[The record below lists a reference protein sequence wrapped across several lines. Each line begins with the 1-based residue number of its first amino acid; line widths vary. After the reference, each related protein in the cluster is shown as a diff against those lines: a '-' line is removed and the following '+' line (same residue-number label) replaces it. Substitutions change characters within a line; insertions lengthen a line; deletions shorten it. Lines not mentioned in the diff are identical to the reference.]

1 MESKGPN
8 IPDAESI
15 GLKPTAAPESA
26 YSTFSSRQKAWI
38 VVLVALAG
46 TFSPMS
52 SFVFY
57 PAIDAISKDLHVTVG
72 LVTVTTYMIVSG
84 IVPTLMGSAAD
95 SFGRRPIYALA
106 LSVYLVA
113 NLGLA
118 LQDTY
123 VGLLFLRMLQS
134 AGSSG
139 TISLGYGV
147 LSDITTRAERGS
159 YVGIFLIGPNVA
171 PPVGPVLGGILTAKL
186 GWKWIFWMLCI
197 LGGSCLGLI
206 LLALPETSRVIV
218 GNGSIAPS
226 GIYLTL
232 LSVIARNKRGKSGE
246 SQSIHESTNLA
257 PSLEH
262 GPKFTL
268 SNPLDCLKLLLL
280 KDVAVVLSCNG
291 IYYMIYCSI
300 QASLSTL
307 FIEIYNYGSLGAG
320 LIYIPFGIACL
331 AGTFIWGKV
340 LDSEF
345 ARLAKKRCMPQ
356 GEVRRNADFPIEAAR
371 LSSALYLVVLST
383 LGTIA
388 YGWSIHYRVHVSV
401 PLVFRAI
408 VGFSVTGLFAL
419 GTLLTDLNTTKA
431 STASSSA
438 NLVRCALASIAL
450 AVLQPLIDRIGVG
463 WCFTMFGLLGGLC
476 GPVMIWDIK

>member
-1 MESKGPN
+1 MLMQREI
-8 IPDAESI
+8 IPGAN
-15 GLKPTAAPESA
+15 
-26 YSTFSSRQKAWI
+26 RKA
-38 VVLVALAG
+38 
-46 TFSPMS
+46 
-52 SFVFY
+52 
-57 PAIDAISKDLHVTVG
+57 
-72 LVTVTTYMIVSG
+72 
-84 IVPTLMGSAAD
+84 
-95 SFGRRPIYALA
+95 R
-106 LSVYLVA
+106 
-113 NLGLA
+113 
-118 LQDTY
+118 
-123 VGLLFLRMLQS
+123 
-134 AGSSG
+134 
-139 TISLGYGV
+139 
-147 LSDITTRAERGS
+147 
-159 YVGIFLIGPNVA
+159 PNVA

-331 AGTFIWGKV
+331 AGTFIWGRSMSHPFRSFI
-340 LDSEF
+340 L
-345 ARLAKKRCMPQ
+345 
-356 GEVRRNADFPIEAAR
+356 NA
-371 LSSALYLVVLST
+371 L
-383 LGTIA
+383 
-388 YGWSIHYRVHVSV
+388 
-401 PLVFRAI
+401 
-408 VGFSVTGLFAL
+408 
-419 GTLLTDLNTTKA
+419 
-431 STASSSA
+431 
-438 NLVRCALASIAL
+438 
-450 AVLQPLIDRIGVG
+450 
-463 WCFTMFGLLGGLC
+463 
-476 GPVMIWDIK
+476 